1 MRISTSMIYSLGT
14 TSVQNH
20 VSELYKIQNQ
30 MSSGKRITTPSDDP
44 LAAARV
50 LEISQSKSAAEQYQ
64 VNGTAATSALQSQ
77 EATLAQISSVL
88 NDVRAL
94 AVQAG
99 DASLT
104 KNDKLAVATELEG
117 KYNYLIG
124 LANTS
129 ENGKYLFSGF
139 RGETQPFSETSPGV
153 IAYNGDQ
160 GRRLVQVSAS
170 RQVPVSNSGVDIF
183 QRIKNGNGDFEVAA
197 ATNKGT
203 GVAAPGSVLNP
214 TLWDAAGNTKDYKV
228 VFAEDTSATPG
239 PSVYTYDIVTTSA
252 TTINGVAYAA
262 GDSLLK
268 GSSLVAPFPTGSA
281 PTLSATGGPTYPRA
295 YIPGATI
302 SFKNVAGDTNPSAWD
317 LGVEFSITG
326 TPSSTPTTGT
336 VIAPDTFTLKGSTNS
351 QDIFATIHNLV
362 GALRTSGGAAL
373 SNTVM
378 NTLANLTQAED
389 AVLTATADV
398 GVIMKEVDSHSG
410 ANEDAVLQYKTTIS
424 KLEDV
429 DFAQAATDLAL
440 RNTNLEAAQKSFLT
454 VSGLSLFNYI
464 RP

>member
-20 VSELYKIQNQ
+20 VNELYKIQGQ
-30 MSSGKRITTPSDDP
+30 ISSGKRITTPSDDP

-50 LEISQSKSAAEQYQ
+50 LEIGQSQSAAEQFQ
-64 VNGTAATSALQSQ
+64 VNGTAATSALQAQ
-77 EATLAQISSVL
+77 EGTLQQISSIL
-88 NDVRAL
+88 QDVRAL

-104 KNDKLAVATELEG
+104 ANDKLAVATELQG
-117 KYNYLIG
+117 KYDYLLG

-139 RGETQPFSETSPGV
+139 KGETQPFSETSPGV
-153 IAYNGDQ
+153 VAYNGDQ
-160 GRRLVQVSAS
+160 GTRLIQVSPS
-170 RQVPVSNSGVDIF
+170 RQVPVSASGVDLF
-183 QRIKNGNGDFEVAA
+183 QRIKNGNGDFEVLAA
-197 ATNKGT
+197 SNKGT
-203 GVAAPGSVLNP
+203 GVAGPGSVLNS
-214 TLWDAAGNTKDYKV
+214 TLWNAAGNTKDYKV

-239 PSVYTYDIVTTSA
+239 PSVYTYDIVVNA
-252 TTINGVAYAA
+252 AAGTTINGQFYAN
-262 GDSLLK
+262 GVSLLT
-268 GSSLVAPFPTGSA
+268 GVASN
-281 PTLSATGGPTYPRA
+281 PTLSTTGIGGPLYPRT
-295 YIPGATI
+295 YTPGAAI
-302 SFKNVAGDTNPSAWD
+302 SFKKVAGDTNPNSWD
-317 LGVEFSITG
+317 LGIEMSVVG
-326 TPSSTPTTGT
+326 TPSSNPTTGT
-336 VIAPDTFTLKGSTNS
+336 VITPDTFTVKGSANN

-362 GALRTSGGAAL
+362 AALKTKGGAPL

-389 AVLTATADV
+389 AVNTQTANV
-398 GVIMKEVDSHSG
+398 GVTLKEVESHAG

-429 DFAQAATDLAL
+429 DIAEAATALAL
-440 RNTNLEAAQKSFLT
+440 RQTNLEASQKSFLT
-454 VSGLSLFNYI
+454 VSSLSLFNYL

>member
-20 VSELYKIQNQ
+20 VSELFKIQGQ
-30 MSSGKRITTPSDDP
+30 ISSGKRITTPSDDP

-50 LEISQSKSAAEQYQ
+50 LEIGQSQSAAEQFQ
-64 VNGTAATSALQSQ
+64 VNGTAATSALQAQ
-77 EATLAQISSVL
+77 EGTLQQISSIL
-88 NDVRAL
+88 QDVRAL

-104 KNDKLAVATELEG
+104 ANDKLAVATELQG
-117 KYNYLIG
+117 KYDYLLG

-139 RGETQPFSETSPGV
+139 KGETQPFSETSPGV
-153 IAYNGDQ
+153 VSYNGDQ
-160 GRRLVQVSAS
+160 GSRLIQVSPS
-170 RQVPVSNSGVDIF
+170 RQVPVSASGVDLF
-183 QRIKNGNGDFEVAA
+183 QRIKNGNGDFEVLAA
-197 ATNKGT
+197 SNKGT
-203 GVAAPGSVLNP
+203 GVATPGSVLNS
-214 TLWDAAGNTKDYKV
+214 TLWNAAGNTKDYKV

-239 PSVYTYDIVTTSA
+239 PSIYTYDIVTTSN

-262 GDSLLK
+262 GTSLLTNAA
-268 GSSLVAPFPTGSA
+268 SN
-281 PTLSATGGPTYPRA
+281 PTLSATGGPAYPRT
-295 YIPGATI
+295 YVPGGAI
-302 SFKNVAGDTNPSAWD
+302 SFKRVAGDTNPNPWD
-317 LGVEFSITG
+317 LGIEMSVSG
-326 TPSSTPTTGT
+326 TPSSNPTTGT
-336 VIAPDTFTLKGSTNS
+336 VITPDTFTVKGSANN

-362 GALRTSGGAAL
+362 AALKTKGAAPL

-389 AVLTATADV
+389 AVNTQTANV
-398 GVIMKEVDSHSG
+398 GVTMKEVESHAG

-429 DFAQAATDLAL
+429 DIAQAATDLAL
-440 RNTNLEAAQKSFLT
+440 RTTNLEAAQKSFLT
-454 VSGLSLFNYI
+454 VSGLSLFNFI
-464 RP
+464 HP